1 MSRSL
6 PIQHAETFHR
16 ERDGVEF
23 AIRVIQADGALWG
36 HWACLSCGRRGQS
49 GHMQTEVE
57 RAAHS
62 ASDRVD
68 LRQRPPGRSGLQP
81 VRPWSG
87 PVRSGPSAAHLV
99 LRLYRSSQA

>member
-62 ASDRVD
+62 AKLHLGAHVCRG
-68 LRQRPPGRSGLQP
+68 RPTGST
-81 VRPWSG
+81 
-87 PVRSGPSAAHLV
+87 
-99 LRLYRSSQA
+99 